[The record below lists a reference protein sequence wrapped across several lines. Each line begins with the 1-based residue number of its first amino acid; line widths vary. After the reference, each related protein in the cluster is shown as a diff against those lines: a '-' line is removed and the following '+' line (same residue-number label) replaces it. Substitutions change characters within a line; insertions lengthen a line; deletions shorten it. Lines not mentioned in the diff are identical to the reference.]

1 MKARNDSLVVDV
13 EEFHDE
19 DLTVM
24 SIGRGNESL
33 WIYQNEDADIMY
45 RLLMGDDDL
54 MERIKNMLFYGNK

>member
-1 MKARNDSLVVDV
+1 MKAQTDSLIVDV